1 LVELTGVA
9 QCANQPVMGLNVG
22 RVGSDG
28 GAKGLGRF
36 RRLVAGEEFKATV
49 GERVGGV
56 RIGHGW
62 F

>member
-1 LVELTGVA
+1 VVYLAGIA
-9 QCANQPVMGLNVG
+9 QGANQPVVGLHVG

-36 RRLVAGEEFKATV
+36 RRLVAGQQVQATV